1 LNYEQTHKGAG
12 KVTVKANPDL
22 GDFYSSGMAMK
33 PFLFK
38 KLASP
43 CILVFFGVSPFA
55 FGASSSVPVKAKQ
68 DADNKGYIFF
78 TTHDEIVA
86 AAKKEAKLAVVT
98 GLEKPNFKP
107 LIDAFKQKYPFMTDI
122 QIEESTTDTQQKFL
136 LEIKSGQ
143 AKGWDVA
150 QIPLELGKEYMRY
163 LMKHDILSMAKN
175 GVLKIDPRMVH
186 SSERNI
192 VGVTSAISAM
202 AYNRKLISDDKVPAR
217 WEDFLK
223 PEFKGK
229 KFVADLRPL
238 QVAGL
243 VPAWGLE
250 RTLDFARKL
259 AAQQPVWG
267 KGGAR
272 VTTGVATGEYSL
284 YLGPNFST
292 IKRAM
297 SKDPTGNLNY
307 KTAEPI
313 STWIGFHASSVL
325 NTADHPHAA
334 LLWMEFLASPEGQ
347 QIIDKYEPLKAS
359 VFTPGS
365 VVAQEVRGKEMS
377 LVDWDHFTKVQDYIE
392 KVVAAFGFPRADK

>member
-1 LNYEQTHKGAG
+1 MIRTMRKIFGLFTLLLLSAPTHLDAA
-12 KVTVKANPDL
+12 TPAL
-22 GDFYSSGMAMK
+22 
-33 PFLFK
+33 L
-38 KLASP
+38 
-43 CILVFFGVSPFA
+43 
-55 FGASSSVPVKAKQ
+55 KAKKE
-68 DADNKGYIFF
+68 AEAKGYIFF
-78 TTHDEIVA
+78 ATHDEIVA
-86 AAKKEAKLAVVT
+86 AARKEGKLGVIT

-107 LIDAFKQKYPFMTDI
+107 LTVAFRQKYPFITDI

-143 AKGWDVA
+143 AQGWDVTH
-150 QIPLELGKEYMRY
+150 IPLELGKDYMPY
-163 LMKHDILSMAKN
+163 LLKHEILGMAKQ

-186 SSERNI
+186 SGERNI
-192 VGVTSAISAM
+192 IGATSAISAM
-202 AYNRKLISDDKVPAR
+202 AYNRKLVSDDQVPAR

-250 RTLDFARKL
+250 RTLDFSRKL
-259 AAQQPVWG
+259 AAQQPLWG

-272 VTTGVATGEYSL
+272 ITTGVATGEYSL

-307 KTAEPI
+307 KIAEPVC
-313 STWIGFHASSVL
+313 TWIGFHASSIL
-325 NTADHPHAA
+325 TSADHPHAA
-334 LLWMEFLASPEGQ
+334 LLWLEFLASPEGQ
-347 QIIDKYEPLKAS
+347 EIIDKYEPLKAS
-359 VFTPGS
+359 VFTSDS
-365 VVAQEVRGKEMS
+365 VVAREVRGKELS
-377 LVDWDHFTKVQDYIE
+377 LVDWDHFMKVQDYIE
-392 KVVAAFGFPRADK
+392 KVVAAFGFPRPDK

>member
-1 LNYEQTHKGAG
+1 MR
-12 KVTVKANPDL
+12 VTVLNRIAGSFTL
-22 GDFYSSGMAMK
+22 LL
-33 PFLFK
+33 FLMLAPRHAFA
-38 KLASP
+38 ASP
-43 CILVFFGVSPFA
+43 TLL
-55 FGASSSVPVKAKQ
+55 KAKQ
-68 DADNKGYIFF
+68 EAEAKGYIFF

-86 AAKKEAKLAVVT
+86 AAKKEGKLGIVT

-107 LIDAFKQKYPFMTDI
+107 LIDAFKQKYPFIADI

-143 AKGWDVA
+143 AKGWDLV
-150 QIPLELGKEYMRY
+150 QIPLELGKEYMAY
-163 LMKHDILSMAKN
+163 LMKHDILSLAKN
-175 GVLKIDPRMVH
+175 GVLKIDPRMIH

-202 AYNRKLISDDKVPAR
+202 AYNRKLIAEEKAPAK

-223 PEFKGK
+223 PEFKGR

-259 AAQQPVWG
+259 AAQQPLWG

-272 VTTGVATGEYSL
+272 ITTGVATGEYSL

-307 KTAEPI
+307 KIAEPVC
-313 STWIGFHASSVL
+313 TWIGFHASGVL
-325 NTADHPHAA
+325 HAADHPHAA
-334 LLWMEFLASPEGQ
+334 LLWLEFLASPEGQ
-347 QIIDKYEPLKAS
+347 EIIDKYEPLKAS
-359 VFTPGS
+359 VFTPRS
-365 VVAQEVRGKEMS
+365 VVAQELRGKEMS
-377 LVDWDHFTKVQDYIE
+377 LVDWEHFTKVQDYIE
-392 KVVAAFGFPRADK
+392 KVVAALGFPRADK